1 MPMQTVTEKPV
12 TFTAFRFSGTQ
23 ADIDALNVY
32 LSGSG
37 WVASF
42 LDVNTWHIAGPRG
55 VRNLS
60 TNEVVVFQKDAG
72 GVVTAVAKFSS
83 VADAQRRFTVV

>member
-12 TFTAFRFSGTQ
+12 TYTAFKFNGTQ
-23 ADIDALNVY
+23 ADVDALNVY
-32 LSGSG
+32 LTGSG
-37 WVASF
+37 WLASF
-42 LDVNTWHIAGPRG
+42 INANTWHIAGPRG
-55 VRNLS
+55 VRDLS

-72 GVVTAVAKFSS
+72 NIVTAVAKFSG